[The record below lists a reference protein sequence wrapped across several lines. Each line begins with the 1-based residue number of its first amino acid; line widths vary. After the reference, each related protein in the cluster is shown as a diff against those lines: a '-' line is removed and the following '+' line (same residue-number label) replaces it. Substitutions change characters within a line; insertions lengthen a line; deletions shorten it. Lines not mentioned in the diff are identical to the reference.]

1 MARIDSLNIGYITGD
16 LSLYPEAID
25 TKKSLYEVKNNAT
38 TTLKQSVGYSA
49 KKIIVEDASGFP
61 LQGLIRITNKKFN
74 SGELIY
80 YAARTDN
87 TFNNLVRG
95 FAGSRQNQWTL
106 GSTVSNS
113 VSAEHHNA
121 VKDAVIKTEINLG
134 LKSNPNDISLNGIL
148 KNQENRF
155 LTPKPLFRAYPI
167 SGGAPLTV
175 SFQNFSLGMAPNEL
189 NGPLIRCFWDFGDGT
204 TSTEKNPI
212 HTYAKEGS
220 YSVELVVVSVLGGQ
234 GIVTKNNYIV
244 VDDTLRTPFFYVK
257 NSPDGFDVLTTTP
270 NMTSGTSF
278 SLAEPEECHAGDQFE
293 VVPIGENPTI
303 FEFVD
308 QTDGDVKE
316 RYWNFNGDGCVI
328 KKFYSCG
335 VDNNKFKFKED
346 IRKYLTSPYTGQY
359 VIFAYE
365 QGGATT
371 TKIGKISSIDGDG
384 KLITISKG
392 DGSSLSL
399 NNVMIGKVGP
409 INGSFYTANCGGQSK
424 NLWKP
429 EIVRSYTE
437 TDPNIHTIYFM
448 YKINYPSS
456 LYNPS
461 VFVSFNNQTIKKA
474 FLKEEITID

>member
-1 MARIDSLNIGYITGD
+1 MARIDSLNNGYITGD
-16 LSLYPEAID
+16 LSLYPEAVD
-25 TKKSLYEVKNNAT
+25 TKDSLYEVRNNAT
-38 TTLKQSVGYSA
+38 TALKQSVGYSA

-61 LQGLIRITNKKFN
+61 PQGLIRITNKKFN

-80 YAARTDN
+80 YASRTNN

-95 FAGSRQNQWTL
+95 FAGSRQNQWSL
-106 GSTVSNS
+106 GSTVTNS

-121 VKDAVIKTEINLG
+121 VKDAIIKTEINLG
-134 LKSNPNDISLNGIL
+134 LKSNPNDISLHGIL
-148 KNQENRF
+148 KAQENKF
-155 LTPKPLFRAYPI
+155 LTPKPLFRAFPV

-234 GIVTKNNYIV
+234 GIVTKNNYIK
-244 VDDTLRTPFFYVK
+244 VDDTLRPPFFYVK

-270 NMTSGTSF
+270 NVTSGFSF
-278 SLAEPEECHAGDQFE
+278 YFDQDENFN
-293 VVPIGENPTI
+293 GENPTV

-328 KKFYSCG
+328 KKFYSCE
-335 VDNNKFKFKED
+335 VNNNGGTSHKLTFKDD
-346 IRKYLTSPYTGQY
+346 IRNFLLYPYTNQIL
-359 VIFAYE
+359 VFAYDE
-365 QGGATT
+365 DGEIK
-371 TKIGKISSIDGDG
+371 TKFGKISYIDETGLIISGFELPESINAG
-384 KLITISKG
+384 K
-392 DGSSLSL
+392 
-399 NNVMIGKVGP
+399 IGA
-409 INGSFYTANCGGQSK
+409 INGSYNNQNKWSPDIIR
-424 NLWKP
+424 N
-429 EIVRSYTE
+429 YTE
-437 TDPNIHTIYFM
+437 TDPNIHTINFI
-448 YKINYPSS
+448 YKINHPSS
-456 LYNPS
+456 TYNPS
-461 VFVSFNNQTIKKA
+461 VFVLFNNQTIKKA